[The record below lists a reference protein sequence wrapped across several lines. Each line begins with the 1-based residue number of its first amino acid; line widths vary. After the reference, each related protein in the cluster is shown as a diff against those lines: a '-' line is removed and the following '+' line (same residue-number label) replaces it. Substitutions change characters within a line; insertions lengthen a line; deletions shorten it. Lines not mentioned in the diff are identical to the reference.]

1 MAVFMWGALW
11 RAAQCSS
18 TVASNPAIWFCKW
31 TTSTLKTWRM
41 MRQWRF
47 FAKLYKNLDR
57 SSWSW
62 PNVGI
67 LIRKVKVAQHLIGI
81 MLKVFL
87 VLGYFTIPRSEP
99 VRPIDPGAW
108 LAHTQALRSCENLE
122 TDSEVLTAI
131 KTPRLNVNLPY
142 KVIVGAMKKP
152 DSGLEIRDR
161 LWLKITIPNA
171 FIGRWEQIHFNL
183 RILYSL

>member
-1 MAVFMWGALW
+1 M
-11 RAAQCSS
+11 SS
-18 TVASNPAIWFCKW
+18 HQTF
-31 TTSTLKTWRM
+31 L
-41 MRQWRF
+41 F
-47 FAKLYKNLDR
+47 L
-57 SSWSW
+57 
-62 PNVGI
+62 NVSI
-67 LIRKVKVAQHLIGI
+67 PL
-81 MLKVFL
+81 
-87 VLGYFTIPRSEP
+87 LGYFTIPRSEP

-131 KTPRLNVNLPY
+131 KQPRLNVNMPY

-171 FIGRWEQIHFNL
+171 FIGR
-183 RILYSL
+183 